1 MYITYKHFSASVL
14 FTTFWF
20 CVDLNLSLKLLLS
33 SRPEG
38 EVIFPLH
45 TLYLIPNT
53 LYLKYMSQTKSKQSR
68 SGRRAVNQSNG
79 YGPSYREIMR
89 GLGYTSVST
98 VSAHISHLTAMGY
111 LMKKGRSA
119 RSLHVLK
126 PLNNLDQLSLSSV
139 NISSAKEPSGLEK
152 SHQKWLV
159 AEASKTLETAKNSLE
174 EDDIFKAKVL
184 VEALKILGLDA
195 AALSLNAEMKQIEES
210 AGL

>member
-1 MYITYKHFSASVL
+1 
-14 FTTFWF
+14 
-20 CVDLNLSLKLLLS
+20 
-33 SRPEG
+33 
-38 EVIFPLH
+38 
-45 TLYLIPNT
+45 
-53 LYLKYMSQTKSKQSR
+53 MSQTKSKQSS
-68 SGRRAVNQSNG
+68 SGKRAVNQSNFTQPLSLRASKKQTELLAWVQQFIAQHG

-139 NISSAKEPSGLEK
+139 DTSSAKEPSGLEK

-159 AEASKTLETAKNSLE
+159 AEASKILETAKNSLE